1 VGRYTFITIL
11 LIAATLIAWGLAAF
25 DWYRPGQ
32 IEDLPIRQV
41 AATLAVILGGWL
53 ISRGIDR
60 LADGLN
66 EGRYAWQRRMRRL
79 LHVEADE
86 RFREADLFAAL
97 LHLLIWLS
105 LPLLLLQVWGLSKT
119 SFDLLQHFAWTG
131 FKLGQLQIIP
141 AQVLLGAM
149 ILVVAAGLI
158 RWVTARMENQ
168 WLAKTPLESHTR
180 EAIATITSYVLFV
193 IVTLAVLSYAG
204 LDLSK
209 LALIAGA
216 LSVGIGFGLQ
226 NIVNNFVSGLIL
238 LFEQPIRRGN
248 FVTVGDTEGFVRRVR
263 IRGTEL
269 ETLDRMTVIV
279 PNSELITNHVKNW
292 NLRDRYGRIICTVGV
307 AYGSDVRLVQK
318 LLVEIAGKHNEVI
331 SDGVAGVPRPMAL
344 FRNFGDSTLDFELRC
359 FVRDVTRRFI
369 VISDLNFAIDETFQ
383 ESGITIAFPQLD
395 VWHRSVPAE
404 PLQVSTEPPQTAA
417 DTSENPAGD
426 SAP

>member
-1 VGRYTFITIL
+1 MCRYTFITML
-11 LIAATLIAWGLAAF
+11 LIAATAIAGGLVIF

-32 IEDLPIRQV
+32 IQGLPIREV
-41 AATLAVILGGWL
+41 AGTLAVVLGGWL
-53 ISRGIDR
+53 LSRSVDR
-60 LADGLN
+60 IADGLN
-66 EGRYAWQRRMRRL
+66 EGRYTWQRRMRRL

-97 LHLLIWLS
+97 VHLVIWLS

-119 SFDLLQHFAWTG
+119 SFDLLKHFAWTG
-131 FKLGQLQIIP
+131 FKIGQLQIVP
-141 AQVLLGAM
+141 VQVLVGAM

-180 EAIATITSYVLFV
+180 EAVATITSYVLFV

-248 FVTVGDTEGFVRRVR
+248 YVTVGATEGFVRRVR
-263 IRGTEL
+263 IRATEM
-269 ETLDRMTVIV
+269 ETLDRVTVIV

-292 NLRDRYGRIICTVGV
+292 NLRDRYGRIICSVGV
-307 AYGSDVRLVQK
+307 AHGSDVRFVQK
-318 LLVEIAGKHNEVI
+318 LLVEIATQHSEVI

-344 FRNFGDSTLDFELRC
+344 FRDIGDSKLDFELRC

-369 VISDLNFAIDETFQ
+369 VISDLNFAIDATFRDN
-383 ESGITIAFPQLD
+383 GITIAFPQMD
-395 VWHRSVPAE
+395 IWHRSVPPDA
-404 PLQVSTEPPQTAA
+404 LQVASQPAQTSSSQTQN
-417 DTSENPAGD
+417 DLSD
-426 SAP
+426 